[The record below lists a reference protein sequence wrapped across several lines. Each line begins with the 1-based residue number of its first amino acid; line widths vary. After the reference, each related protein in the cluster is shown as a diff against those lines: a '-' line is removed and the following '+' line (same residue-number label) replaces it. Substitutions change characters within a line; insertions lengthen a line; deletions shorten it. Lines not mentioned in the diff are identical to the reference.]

1 MKDITK
7 SRKSWRVDLNP
18 KIFIF
23 PRIKAKQISCHI
35 PPSRICFLHSTAPTS
50 GQKAQ
55 RKWAGRCTGSLWS
68 THPAR
73 FGIRKAIKPTQ
84 PQGSS
89 RLWPDTEVRQC
100 WAMQGWHQPQEGQA
114 PGSWWWPG
122 FLTWHLAGFPGESSL
137 LSPPAQ
143 LPSMNILTLIK
154 NTLPLPCTPDFVGLP
169 EECGQLPDF
178 CKELQETQI

>member
-23 PRIKAKQISCHI
+23 PRIKAKQISCHV

-84 PQGSS
+84 AP
-89 RLWPDTEVRQC
+89 RQQQ
-100 WAMQGWHQPQEGQA
+100 ALTRHRGRAVLGHAGLTPA
-114 PGSWWWPG
+114 PGRAGTWLLEVAWVFNLASGRFPRWKQLAVSTSSAAIYEYFNSHKKYITSTLHSWLCGAARGMWTATW
-122 FLTWHLAGFPGESSL
+122 FL
-137 LSPPAQ
+137 
-143 LPSMNILTLIK
+143 
-154 NTLPLPCTPDFVGLP
+154 
-169 EECGQLPDF
+169 
-178 CKELQETQI
+178 